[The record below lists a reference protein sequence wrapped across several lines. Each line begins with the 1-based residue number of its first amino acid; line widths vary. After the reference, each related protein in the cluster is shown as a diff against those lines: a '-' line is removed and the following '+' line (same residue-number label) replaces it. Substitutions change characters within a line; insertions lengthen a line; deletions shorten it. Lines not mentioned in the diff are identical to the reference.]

1 MTDLKQIKTF
11 MCIADVGSSRA
22 ASDRLR
28 IAQPALSRQ
37 IKLLEHEVGVSLFDR
52 AVRGMK
58 LTLAGKDLLSS
69 IKNPIHQL
77 EKVISEIKFNH
88 SEISG
93 EVNLGVLSTIPK
105 DFTIRI
111 LSSLNKSL
119 PGVKLRIREG
129 YSVDLFEM
137 AKAGD
142 LDIVFLYGPFTEYNF
157 NSCEILNEEIVLI
170 SPPGTRKQTGNEI
183 HIKEIA
189 KLPLVMS
196 SQFFGP
202 RKIIDQVAQQ
212 AGVMLESQF
221 DVDSAPIIIS
231 LVESGICHG
240 FLPISSVSHLESKG
254 IIEVISILPRRPFRT
269 LVLAVPSTCQNA
281 PATQAVQEK
290 IKLEINSMIY

>member
-1 MTDLKQIKTF
+1 

-142 LDIVFLYGPFTEYNF
+142 LDIDFYMVLFQSTTLIPAKFLM
-157 NSCEILNEEIVLI
+157 
-170 SPPGTRKQTGNEI
+170 K
-183 HIKEIA
+183 
-189 KLPLVMS
+189 KL
-196 SQFFGP
+196 F
-202 RKIIDQVAQQ
+202 
-212 AGVMLESQF
+212 
-221 DVDSAPIIIS
+221 
-231 LVESGICHG
+231 
-240 FLPISSVSHLESKG
+240 
-254 IIEVISILPRRPFRT
+254 
-269 LVLAVPSTCQNA
+269 
-281 PATQAVQEK
+281 
-290 IKLEINSMIY
+290 